1 MPRVVR
7 RESFNTERAVATIFP
22 GMDPYLEDPQI
33 WPGFHQRLI
42 VYTAD
47 YLQVKL
53 APRYIA
59 AVEER
64 VFIEGP
70 DREIIPDVWLRQTRP
85 VQEDQAVAL
94 ADEEGPI
101 VVRVPGLEIHESFL
115 TILDRH
121 SGQRVVTVIEVVSPT
136 NKFPGE
142 GRKSYLAKQTE
153 IRKSDTHLV
162 EIDLLRTGHHVLAVA
177 EWAARGKMPYD
188 YLACVNR
195 AQARREEFDLY
206 PCRLPQRLPKV
217 HIPLAEKDPDVL
229 LDLQAV
235 VTQTYEAGHYKERI
249 NYEAPCRPPL
259 APDKEAWANQLIR
272 EIRVKH

>member
-1 MPRVVR
+1 MPTVVS
-7 RESFNTERAVATIFP
+7 RESFKAEPAVAMIFP

-42 VYTAD
+42 VYIAD
-47 YLQVKL
+47 HLQVKL

-85 VQEDQAVAL
+85 IPEEQVVAVA
-94 ADEEGPI
+94 DGDGPM

-142 GRKSYLAKQTE
+142 GRKSYLAKQAE
-153 IRKSDTHLV
+153 MRKSDTHLV
-162 EIDLLRTGHHVLAVA
+162 EIDLLRTGQHVLAVA
-177 EWAARGKMPYD
+177 EWAARGKTPYD

-195 AQARREEFDLY
+195 AQGLREEFDPY
-206 PCRLPQRLPKV
+206 PRRLPERLPRIQ
-217 HIPLAEKDPDVL
+217 IPLAEKDPDVL

-235 VTQTYEAGHYKERI
+235 VAQAYDAGRYQERLD
-249 NYEAPCRPPL
+249 YDGPCRPAL
-259 APDKEAWANQLIR
+259 SPDNQAWADQLI
-272 EIRVKH
+272 EKFWQKS